1 MRGLFKYNFKIMW
14 TILTRFILRNRL
26 ANLIGILLITLLMG
40 GLGSKVK
47 MSYEMARMLP
57 ESDSTFIAY
66 ERFKKQFGEDGSVMF
81 AGMQDDKLFDLEH
94 FQAWYTLTNKVRQ
107 IEGVEEAISLARIF
121 QLKRNDSLKKFDF
134 APVLA
139 RMPET
144 QAELDSIREIIY
156 GLPFYD
162 GRVFNSK
169 TDVSMMMIT
178 LDKEVLNTK
187 NRVALIHE
195 IEDELNSFSEQY
207 DIKLYYSGLPY
218 IRTITSEIIQ
228 KELVLFTFLSL
239 LIAAILLY
247 AFFRSFRAVTFIILI
262 VLITVAIMFGTL
274 ALFNFKITILTGIL
288 PPLLI
293 VIGVENSIFLL
304 NKYYNEF
311 LIHGNKI
318 KALSRV
324 IRRIGAANMLTN
336 ATTAAG
342 FAAFTITGNSL
353 LVEFGIIASVNILI
367 AFVVSLFLIPIIFS
381 YLPNPKPQHIQH
393 FEKGNVNK
401 LLKKIVWVVLN
412 RRSLIYAIT
421 ITAIVFGIFG
431 VTKLKTTG
439 NMVDDI
445 STKSTLYKDLMFFE
459 EHFKGIMPFEIM
471 IDTRKKKGILRASTM
486 QKIDELQ
493 DTLAH
498 YPQLSMPVSMVE
510 VAKFSKQAFFRGD
523 PDYYSLPNNQERN
536 FILSY
541 LPKLDGTGQKSVLSS
556 FVDSSLQKTRV
567 SVQMANIGTTEIDSL
582 QQSLAPK
589 IDQIFPPDDYD
600 VTITG
605 SSVVFLQGT
614 NYLVSNLI
622 SSLLLALLVI
632 TILMALIFSSFKMV
646 IISLIPNLIPQLL
659 TAAMMG
665 YAGIPIK
672 PSTILIFSIALG
684 ISVDNTIHFLSR
696 YRLQLLLN
704 NWKIKE
710 SVLAALLETGFSMIY
725 SAVVLFFGFAIFIL
739 SSFGGTEALGYL
751 VSFTLLT
758 AMLSN
763 LFVLPSLLLTLD
775 KRLTTKAFKEP
786 LLEILEV
793 EDDDI
798 ELDYLE
804 IESEKKS

>member
-1 MRGLFKYNFKIMW
+1 MAG
-14 TILTRFILRNRL
+14 
-26 ANLIGILLITLLMG
+26 IG
-40 GLGSKVK
+40 SRVK

-57 ESDSTFIAY
+57 ESDSTIIAY
-66 ERFKKQFGEDGSVMF
+66 ENFKKQFGEDGSVMF
-81 AGMQDDKLFDLEH
+81 VGMQDEKLFDLEH

-134 APVLA
+134 TPVLA
-139 RMPET
+139 RMPES
-144 QAELDSIREIIY
+144 QAELDSIKKIIY
-156 GLPFYD
+156 SLPFYD
-162 GRVFNSK
+162 GRVFSSK

-195 IEDELNSFSEQY
+195 IEDALNIFSETY

-228 KELVLFTFLSL
+228 KELVLFTFLAL
-239 LIAAILLY
+239 LIASILLY
-247 AFFRSFRAVTFIILI
+247 AFFRSFRAVAFIIFI
-262 VLITVAIMFGTL
+262 VLITVAMMFGTL
-274 ALFNFKITILTGIL
+274 ALFGFKITILTGIL

-304 NKYYNEF
+304 NKYYNEY
-311 LIHGNKI
+311 LTHNNKI

-324 IRRIGAANMLTN
+324 IRRIGAANLLTN

-342 FAAFTITGNSL
+342 FAAFTITGNAL

-381 YLPNPKPQHIQH
+381 YLPNPKPKHLQH

-401 LLKKIVWVVLN
+401 ILSKIVWVVLN
-412 RRSLIYAIT
+412 RRNVVYIIT
-421 ITAIVFGIFG
+421 VVAVVVGVFGI
-431 VTKLKTTG
+431 TKLKTTG

-445 STKSTLYKDLMFFE
+445 STKSKLYKDLTFFE
-459 EHFKGIMPFEIM
+459 EHFKGIMPFEIG

-486 QKIDELQ
+486 EKINALQ
-493 DTLAH
+493 DSLAE
-498 YPQLSMPVSMVE
+498 YPQLSMPLSMVE
-510 VAKFSKQAFFRGD
+510 VAKFSKQAFFRGN

-541 LPKLDGTGQKSVLSS
+541 LPKLDAGGEQSILHS

-582 QQSLAPK
+582 QKSLIPK
-589 IDQIFPPDDYD
+589 INQIFPPEDYD
-600 VTITG
+600 VVVTG
-605 SSVVFLQGT
+605 SSVVFLEGT

-622 SSLLLALLVI
+622 SSLLLALVVI
-632 TILMALIFSSFKMV
+632 TILMALTFTSFKMV
-646 IISLIPNLIPQLL
+646 IISLIPNLFPQLL

-696 YRLQLLLN
+696 YRLQLLMN

-710 SVLAALLETGFSMIY
+710 SVLGALLETGFSMIY

-751 VSFTLLT
+751 VSFTLLI
-758 AMLSN
+758 AVLSN

-775 KRLTTKAFKEP
+775 KRITTKAFKES
-786 LLEILEV
+786 LLEILDE
-793 EDDDI
+793 EDDI
-798 ELDYLE
+798 EIDNLE
-804 IESEKKS
+804 IESF

>member
-1 MRGLFKYNFKIMW
+1 MW

-26 ANLIGILLITLLMG
+26 ANLIAIVAVTILMA

-57 ESDSTFIAY
+57 ESDSTYIAY
-66 ERFKKQFGEDGSVMF
+66 ESFKKQFGEDGSVMF
-81 AGMQDDKLFDLEH
+81 AGMQDEKLFDLEH

-107 IEGVEEAISLARIF
+107 IEGVDEAISLARIF

-144 QAELDSIREIIY
+144 QAELDSIKQVIY

-187 NRVALIHE
+187 SRVALIHE
-195 IEDELNSFSEQY
+195 IETELNSFSEAY

-228 KELVLFTFLSL
+228 KELALFTFLSL

-247 AFFRSFRAVTFIILI
+247 VFFRSFRAVVFIIFI

-274 ALFNFKITILTGIL
+274 ALFGFKITILTGIL
-288 PPLLI
+288 SPLLI

-304 NKYYNEF
+304 NKYYNEY

-324 IRRIGAANMLTN
+324 IRRIGAANLLTN

-353 LVEFGIIASVNILI
+353 LVEFGIIASLNILI

-381 YLPNPKPQHIQH
+381 YLPNPKPQHIKH

-401 LLKKIVWVVLN
+401 LLSKIVWVVLN
-412 RRSLIYAIT
+412 RRSVVYAIT
-421 ITAIVFGIFG
+421 ITAVVAGIFG

-445 STKSTLYKDLMFFE
+445 STKSKLYKDLMFFE
-459 EHFKGIMPFEIM
+459 KHFKGIMPFEIA

-493 DTLAH
+493 DTLAK

-510 VAKFSKQAFFRGD
+510 VAKFSKQAFFRGN

-541 LPKLDGTGQKSVLSS
+541 LPKLDGTSEKSVLNS
-556 FVDSSLQKTRV
+556 FVDSSLQQTRV

-582 QQSLAPK
+582 QQSLGPK
-589 IDQIFPPDDYD
+589 IDQIFPPEDYD
-600 VTITG
+600 VVVTG
-605 SSVVFLQGT
+605 SSVVFLKGT
-614 NYLVSNLI
+614 NYLVKNLI

-632 TILMALIFSSFKMV
+632 TILMALTFSSFKMV
-646 IISLIPNLIPQLL
+646 VISLIPNLIPQLL

-696 YRLQLLLN
+696 YRLQLLMN
-704 NWKIKE
+704 DWKIKE
-710 SVLAALLETGFSMIY
+710 SVLAALQETGFSMIY

-775 KRLTTKAFKEP
+775 KRITTKAFKEP
-786 LLEILEV
+786 LLEILDE
-793 EDDDI
+793 EDDI
-798 ELDYLE
+798 EIDDLE
-804 IESEKKS
+804 IESEKKN